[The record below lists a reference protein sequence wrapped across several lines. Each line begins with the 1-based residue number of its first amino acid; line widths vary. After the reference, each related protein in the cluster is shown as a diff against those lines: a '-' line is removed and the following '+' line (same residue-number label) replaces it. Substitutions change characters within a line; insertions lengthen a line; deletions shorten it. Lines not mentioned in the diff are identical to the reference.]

1 MNGRI
6 QIDIWGGDMHQRLVR
21 EHLVDNWSTAFP
33 IIQEAVDAGLLAN
46 VLHTD
51 FKAPEGVADAAISE
65 LIRERADG

>member
-21 EHLVDNWSTAFP
+21 EHLVDNWTAAFS
-33 IIQEAVDAGLLAN
+33 IIRDAVEAGLLAN

-51 FKAPEGVADAAISE
+51 FKAPESMADAALLA
-65 LIRERADG
+65 LIAEGAAE